1 VTAVPDPATRRG
13 FLGAGASAALALGA
27 AGPARAADRPNV
39 IVIVVDTLRADH
51 VYGDRAR
58 TPNMDALRR
67 EGISFTRAYPEALP
81 TVPVRNTLL
90 SGRRQFPFRGWH
102 DWRGLLD
109 SPGWAPLTHVRSSW
123 TSALR
128 RAGYFTAYV
137 TDNPFLGYSLPYR
150 PLRHSFH
157 RFVRTGGEI
166 GGRRTGV
173 SRHELRHW
181 MHPALHHDA
190 KAFERMRRYL
200 SNGRYSHDETHSF
213 AARVFANGALMLSQ
227 AATRRPFALVV
238 DTYEP
243 HEPWTPPRKYI
254 NLYGD
259 PDHRGPEPGM
269 PRYGKVDKWS
279 RGDASALVSRMH
291 ALYAAEVTMT
301 DRWLGFFLDH
311 LHDLG
316 LERDTAIVLVGDH
329 GFMFGEYGYTGKIS
343 SELHPVLMR
352 VPLVVVDPA
361 RRRAGRASDYLAQ
374 THDVAPTLLSLAGV
388 RAPRDMTGHDL
399 SPLFERRR
407 PRERKLAYGGYA
419 NSMYVRTRRWKL
431 ITDNRGHHKRLY
443 DLAHD
448 PDETHNV
455 AHRHPARAAAMYDA
469 VARRAGGRPPYYT
482 NSRA

>member
-1 VTAVPDPATRRG
+1 
-13 FLGAGASAALALGA
+13 
-27 AGPARAADRPNV
+27 
-39 IVIVVDTLRADH
+39 
-51 VYGDRAR
+51 
-58 TPNMDALRR
+58 
-67 EGISFTRAYPEALP
+67 
-81 TVPVRNTLL
+81 
-90 SGRRQFPFRGWH
+90 
-102 DWRGLLD
+102 
-109 SPGWAPLTHVRSSW
+109 
-123 TSALR
+123 
-128 RAGYFTAYV
+128 
-137 TDNPFLGYSLPYR
+137 
-150 PLRHSFH
+150 
-157 RFVRTGGEI
+157 
-166 GGRRTGV
+166 
-173 SRHELRHW
+173 
-181 MHPALHHDA
+181 
-190 KAFERMRRYL
+190 
-200 SNGRYSHDETHSF
+200 
-213 AARVFANGALMLSQ
+213 
-227 AATRRPFALVV
+227 
-238 DTYEP
+238 
-243 HEPWTPPRKYI
+243 
-254 NLYGD
+254 
-259 PDHRGPEPGM
+259 M
-269 PRYGKVDKWS
+269 PRDGKVDKWS
-279 RGDASALVSRMH
+279 RGDASALGSRMH

-407 PRERKLAYGGYA
+407 PRARKLAYGGYA

-431 ITDNRGHHKRLY
+431 ITDNRGQHKRLY

-469 VARRAGGRPPYYT
+469 VVPTPASSCNRAVCPRHGGPRRRTSRRRGPDDGGRRCG
-482 NSRA
+482 SRRDRAPGRRGACAGRGCP